1 VLTLGWLIGLPA
13 AAFVAVVALLQAMR
27 RLSLRTQ
34 FVMLA
39 TMGVSLGFLLLV
51 MVQTP
56 RFPLW
61 FGVLLIAVVF
71 FASIAGTRIF
81 LRSLATEDREA
92 EDATRADLPEPRPS
106 GIQIPG
112 AHS

>member
-1 VLTLGWLIGLPA
+1 MTLGWLIGLLA
-13 AAFVAVVALLQAMR
+13 AAFLAVVALLLGMR
-27 RLSLRTQ
+27 RLGLRTQ

-61 FGVLLIAVVF
+61 LGVLLIAVVF

-81 LRSLATEDREA
+81 LRSLAAEDRQA
-92 EDATRADLPEPRPS
+92 ENAARADLPESSRS